1 MATNNNNRTTIER
14 LAALEQQ
21 IMTMA
26 AEQNIVRGAI
36 GSHDSWISEHKMEH
50 VGIQRDISETL
61 KLQREAVVR
70 EEAMLERLS
79 APAPKPTAMAR
90 IKDAMAVLQF
100 VILLVGALIAFFT
113 FVIQTNNK
121 VERIIQSTSTEVR
134 K

>member
-1 MATNNNNRTTIER
+1 MATNNNSRTTIER

-36 GSHDSWISEHKMEH
+36 GSHESWISDHKIEH

-61 KLQREAVVR
+61 KLQREAAIR
-70 EEAMLERLS
+70 EEAMLERLN
-79 APAPKPTAMAR
+79 APPPKPTMMAR

-100 VILLVGALIAFFT
+100 VILLIGALIAFFT
-113 FVIQTNNK
+113 FVIQTNSK
-121 VERIIQSTSTEVR
+121 VERVLQQSTEVR